1 MKNNIDLKKQYIKK
15 WCENALIRTKTINAK
30 SSSSY
35 GLKHICEG
43 AIGVYVSNEEI
54 IECMESLGFIKRR
67 QIGYNF
73 QFNISIIINNVVFKD
88 KLDTLYSNEYRCFND
103 KSKTILL

>member
-1 MKNNIDLKKQYIKK
+1 MKTNIDLRRQYIKI
-15 WCENALIRTKTINAK
+15 WCETALTKRKTINVK
-30 SSSSY
+30 SNSSY

-67 QIGYNF
+67 QIGSNF
-73 QFNISIIINNVVFKD
+73 QFNISKIVNNVVFKD
-88 KLDTLYSNEYRCFND
+88 RLGLLYSNEYRCFNR
-103 KSKTILL
+103 KSKTIII

>member
-1 MKNNIDLKKQYIKK
+1 MKTNIDLKKHYIKT
-15 WCENALIRTKTINAK
+15 WCETALTKTKNINVK

-67 QIGYNF
+67 QIGLNF
-73 QFNISIIINNVVFKD
+73 QFNISKIVHNVVFKD
-88 KLDTLYSNEYRCFND
+88 RLDSLYSNESRWFNR
-103 KSKTILL
+103 KSKTIEI